1 MTADQGMILCSAT
14 IMKNYFSVVSWK
26 STHNYFTFIVGLASV
41 VESSILPSWIHVHN
55 FLWIHHI
62 RKLILTTHKDLDL
75 LVLLDNNNRGEGRRL

>member
-1 MTADQGMILCSAT
+1 MTSGQGVDLLFRYNNEELLFRCQLEVYSH
-14 IMKNYFSVVSWK
+14 F
-26 STHNYFTFIVGLASV
+26 FTFAVGLASA